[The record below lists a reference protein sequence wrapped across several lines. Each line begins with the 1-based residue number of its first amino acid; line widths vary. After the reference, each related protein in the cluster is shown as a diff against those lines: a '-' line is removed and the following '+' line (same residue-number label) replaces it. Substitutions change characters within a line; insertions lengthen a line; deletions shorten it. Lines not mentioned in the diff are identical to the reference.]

1 MAVYPRLFYGALG
14 INLRHFSRC
23 VFTSYLSDIGTYSK
37 SYHTA
42 VFVVQSRKN
51 VVRIWAD
58 IGWKEKEESQKIVA
72 CRVEPLA
79 AKLLKK
85 TWSGFERGFLF
96 LSENGLFSFL
106 LFDFVGFVSNR
117 FFSRLCRKVFL
128 KQNWLFLEYLFFPRP
143 PQQSWLCWCLPLWS
157 AWQLLRLTFDRL
169 KFNCTIQMTFLVHGG
184 LQKLLN
190 DYIWQQFLVQ

>member
-85 TWSGFERGFLF
+85 TLSGFER
-96 LSENGLFSFL
+96 
-106 LFDFVGFVSNR
+106 
-117 FFSRLCRKVFL
+117 FFCFWVKMVFL
-128 KQNWLFLEYLFFPRP
+128 VFSCSILSVSFPIGFFPACVEKFFWNKIGFFWNIFFFRGRRSKADYVGAFHSDP
-143 PQQSWLCWCLPLWS
+143 RDNFSDW
-157 AWQLLRLTFDRL
+157 RLT
-169 KFNCTIQMTFLVHGG
+169 N
-184 LQKLLN
+184 
-190 DYIWQQFLVQ
+190 